1 MLIPATK
8 MRLIFKITYTF
19 FFSQVMLAGKLTR
32 SYFNTDTVAFK
43 LLQIAFKLLSYWVV
57 KLPLKASG
65 CYSTNLRFLDFLNN
79 KYLSREL
86 KILSYDGLWENKKMT
101 G

>member
-1 MLIPATK
+1 MLIPTTK
-8 MRLIFKITYTF
+8 MRLTFKITYTF
-19 FFSQVMLAGKLTR
+19 FFSQVMLPGRLTR
-32 SYFNTDTVAFK
+32 SYFNSDTVAFK
-43 LLQIAFKLLSYWVV
+43 LLQIAFKFFSCWVV
-57 KLPLKASG
+57 KLPLKPSG
-65 CYSTNLRFLDFLNN
+65 CYSTNLRLFVILNN

>member
-8 MRLIFKITYTF
+8 IRLTFKINDTF
-19 FFSQVMLAGKLTR
+19 FFSQVMLSGRLTR
-32 SYFNTDTVAFK
+32 SYFTSDTVAFK
-43 LLQIAFKLLSYWVV
+43 LLQIAFKLLSCWVV
-57 KLPLKASG
+57 KLLLKASG
-65 CYSTNLRFLDFLNN
+65 CYSTNLRLLVFLNN

-86 KILSYDGLWENKKMT
+86 KILSYDELWENKKMT

>member
-1 MLIPATK
+1 MLILATK
-8 MRLIFKITYTF
+8 MRLTFKITYIF
-19 FFSQVMLAGKLTR
+19 FFSQVMLAGRLTR
-32 SYFNTDTVAFK
+32 SYFNSDTVAFTW
-43 LLQIAFKLLSYWVV
+43 LQIAFKLLSCWVV

-65 CYSTNLRFLDFLNN
+65 CYSTNLRLVFLNN